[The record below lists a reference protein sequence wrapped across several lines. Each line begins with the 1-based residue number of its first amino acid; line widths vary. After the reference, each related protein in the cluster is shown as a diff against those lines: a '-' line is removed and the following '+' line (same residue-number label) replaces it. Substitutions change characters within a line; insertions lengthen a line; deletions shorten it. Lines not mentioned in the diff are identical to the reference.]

1 MAKTYQ
7 VCRNYYKDRE
17 NGLVANTDILME
29 TEDENEALKE
39 FEYQKSVY
47 KNDPREEIFL
57 WIDEDGIGRPYK
69 HE

>member
-7 VCRNYYKDRE
+7 VIKDYYKDRE
-17 NGLVANTDILME
+17 NGIIARTDILME
-29 TEDENEALKE
+29 TEDETEAVKE
-39 FEYQKSVY
+39 FEYQKAT
-47 KNDPREEIFL
+47 NDDPRERVYL